1 VAISAKRSR
10 ETSGN
15 DAPAEHA
22 FAITP
27 SDADDLDAL
36 PGGGV
41 ARGLWVGSAGNV
53 AVVTVSGASV
63 TFKAVAAGTI
73 IPVQVKQVLDTGTT
87 TAADTI
93 LGLA

>member
-1 VAISAKRSR
+1 MAEADVQSDTGA
-10 ETSGN
+10 ETSVPE
-15 DAPAEHA
+15 APLDSVAA
-22 FAITP
+22 AVTP
-27 SDADDLDAL
+27 S
-36 PGGGV
+36 
-41 ARGLWVGSAGNV
+41 

-73 IPVQVKQVLDTGTT
+73 IPVQVKQVLNTGTT